1 MRLALILLIGLAA
14 LTDAFTT
21 LTTPLEAHSTT
32 TEKTPNSGKW
42 MVGVGQPNSGNNN

>member
-1 MRLALILLIGLAA
+1 MRLALVLLLGLAA
-14 LTDAFTT
+14 LTDAF
-21 LTTPLEAHSTT
+21 TTPLEAHSTT